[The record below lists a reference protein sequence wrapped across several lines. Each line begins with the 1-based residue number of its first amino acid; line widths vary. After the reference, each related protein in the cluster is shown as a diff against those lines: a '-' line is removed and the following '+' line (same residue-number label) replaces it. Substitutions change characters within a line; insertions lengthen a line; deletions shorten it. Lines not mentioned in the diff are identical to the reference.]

1 MKIAFMGAGGVGGL
15 IGARLAKA
23 GCDVSFV
30 ARGAHLAAMRKEG
43 LRLESSVGEIHL
55 PKVQATDDPATI
67 GKVDLVVFAVKLWDT
82 EAAARSIAPLLGPDT
97 GVLSL
102 QNGVRKDDILRPIV
116 GEKALMGG
124 VAYMGTAISSPGV
137 IHHTGTMQRVVFGE
151 YDGRRSARAE
161 ALLGYLQ
168 KSGID
173 GQLSTDVRR
182 SIWEKFVFL
191 VAMAAVTASIR
202 LPIGPIRSHPLTR
215 QFYLDALR
223 EAATVGRAHG
233 IGLPENF
240 AEERMAFVDTLPD
253 TMTASLQLDLERGN
267 PLEVEWL
274 SGSVVELGAAVG
286 VPTPI
291 HRAVR
296 DILILHAAGK
306 KAEPKKQ
313 G

>member
-15 IGARLAKA
+15 IGARLAQA

-30 ARGAHLAAMRKEG
+30 ARGAHLKAMREMG
-43 LRLESSVGEIHL
+43 LKLESQVGEVHL
-55 PKVQATDDPATI
+55 RDVHATDDPASI
-67 GKVDLVVFAVKLWDT
+67 GPVDLVIFAVKLWDT
-82 EAAARSIAPLLGPDT
+82 EAAARAMAPLLGPDT
-97 GVLSL
+97 GVISL

-116 GEKALMGG
+116 GEKRLMGG
-124 VAYMGTAISSPGV
+124 VAYMGTAISRPGV

-151 YDGRRSARAE
+151 YDGRRSKRAE
-161 ALLGYLQ
+161 TLLAYLR
-168 KSGID
+168 KTGID
-173 GQLSTDVRR
+173 AQLSDDVRR

-215 QFYLDALR
+215 QLYLDALR
-223 EAATVGRAHG
+223 EAAAVGRAQG
-233 IGLPENF
+233 VKLPPDF
-240 AEERMAFVDTLPD
+240 AEERMAFVDTLPE

-274 SGSVVELGAAVG
+274 SGSVVELGAAAG

-291 HRAVR
+291 HRVVR
-296 DILILHAAGK
+296 DILILHAQGR
-306 KAEPKKQ
+306 KA
-313 G
+313 

>member
-15 IGARLAKA
+15 IGARLAHA

-30 ARGAHLAAMRKEG
+30 ARGAHLKAMREHG
-43 LRLESSVGEIHL
+43 LRLESSVGDVHVRDV
-55 PKVQATDDPATI
+55 KATDDPATI
-67 GKVDLVVFAVKLWDT
+67 GPVDIVIFAVKLWDT
-82 EAAARSIAPLLGPDT
+82 EAAARAMAPLLGPGT
-97 GVLSL
+97 GVISL

-124 VAYMGTAISSPGV
+124 VAYMGTAIARPGV
-137 IHHTGTMQRVVFGE
+137 IEHTGTMQRVVFGE
-151 YDGRRSARAE
+151 YDGSRSPRALALLEWLKKTGIDAQLSDDIRRS
-161 ALLGYLQ
+161 L
-168 KSGID
+168 
-173 GQLSTDVRR
+173 
-182 SIWEKFVFL
+182 WEKFVFL

-223 EAATVGRAHG
+223 EAAAVGRAHG
-233 IGLPENF
+233 VKLPENF
-240 AEERMAFVDTLPD
+240 AEERMAFVDTLPA

-274 SGSVVELGAAVG
+274 SGSVVDLGAAVG

-296 DILILHAAGK
+296 DILILHAQGK
-306 KAEPKKQ
+306 KA
-313 G
+313 

>member
-30 ARGAHLAAMRKEG
+30 ARGAHLAAMRKDG

-82 EAAARSIAPLLGPDT
+82 EAAARAIAPLLGPDT

-124 VAYMGTAISSPGV
+124 VAYMGTAISRPGV

-296 DILILHAAGK
+296 DILILHAKGR
-306 KAEPKKQ
+306 KA
-313 G
+313 

>member
-15 IGARLAKA
+15 IGARLAQA

-30 ARGAHLAAMRKEG
+30 ARGAHLKAMRENG
-43 LRLESSVGEIHL
+43 LKLESQVGEVHL
-55 PKVQATDDPATI
+55 RDVRVTDDPAAI
-67 GKVDLVVFAVKLWDT
+67 GPVDLVIFAVKLWDT
-82 EAAARSIAPLLGPDT
+82 AAAARAMAPLLGPDT
-97 GVLSL
+97 GVISL

-116 GEKALMGG
+116 GEQRLMGG
-124 VAYMGTAISSPGV
+124 VAYMGTAISRPGV

-151 YDGRRSARAE
+151 YDGRRSKRAE
-161 ALLGYLQ
+161 TLLEYLR
-168 KSGID
+168 KTGID
-173 GQLSTDVRR
+173 AQLSDDIRR

-215 QFYLDALR
+215 QLYLDALK
-223 EAATVGRAHG
+223 EAAAVGRAQG
-233 IGLPENF
+233 VKLPPDF
-240 AEERMAFVDTLPD
+240 AEERMAFVDTLPE

-274 SGSVVELGAAVG
+274 SGSVVELGAAAG

-291 HRAVR
+291 HRVVR
-296 DILILHAAGK
+296 DILILHAQGK
-306 KAEPKKQ
+306 K
-313 G
+313 